1 MAESYKNC
9 LLVITLCMILFPPAK
24 INLGLNVLKKRSDG
38 YHEIDTCMVT
48 IPVTDVLEILP
59 SENFYFTQTGL
70 TIEGDQ
76 SDNLVVKAFNLMK
89 QEYAIGNVYI
99 HLLKNIPMGA
109 GLGGGSAD
117 ATCTILALN
126 DLFKLGLSNDTMR
139 ELAAHL
145 GSDCS
150 FFVENKAQIGQGR
163 GELLS
168 PVEVNLAGL
177 YLKIINPSIHIGT
190 SEAYSNLE
198 LNKEFESIRETIS
211 IPIIEWK
218 DRLKNS
224 FELSVFKNHSRIK
237 EIKDS
242 LYAEGAVYV
251 SMTGSG
257 STVYALYNAEPALT
271 FQSDYE
277 RVIRL

>member
-48 IPVTDVLEILP
+48 IPITDVLEVLP
-59 SENFYFTQTGL
+59 SENFYFIQTGL
-70 TIEGDQ
+70 TIKGDQ
-76 SDNLVVKAFNLMK
+76 SDNLVVKAFNLIK
-89 QEYAIGNVYI
+89 QEYGIGNVYI

-117 ATCTILALN
+117 ATYTILALN
-126 DLFKLGLSNDTMR
+126 DLFELGLSNDTMR
-139 ELAAHL
+139 ELAAQL
-145 GSDCS
+145 GSDCA

-168 PVEVNLAGL
+168 TVEVNLSGL

-198 LNKEFESIRETIS
+198 LNKEFESIKKTIS
-211 IPIIEWK
+211 TPISEWK

-224 FELSVFKNHSRIK
+224 FELSVFENHSIIK

-242 LYAEGAVYV
+242 LYAEGAVYA

-257 STVYALYNAEPALT
+257 STVFALYYTEPALT